1 MSIKTQA
8 ELTGMQ
14 KAARAVAITL
24 AEMRAHARPGMSTL
38 ELDQFGAK
46 ILARFGAQSAPKYA
60 YNFPR
65 HTCISVNEVFC
76 HGIPSAKTILQAGD
90 LVNIDVSARLAGF
103 YADNGGS
110 FVLGSDVHGHQAL
123 VSASL
128 KALRL
133 ATEAIRSGDPLW
145 YWGRT
150 VEHTAKQAGY
160 RVVRNLCGHGVG
172 RALHEKPDYILNY
185 PDTNNRQR
193 FQNQQVL
200 ALETFISTR
209 SNEAVTLRDGWT
221 MFGKKGG
228 FMAQHEHTIVVQQG
242 EPLVLTAENGFW

>member
-1 MSIKTQA
+1 MKLVGQ
-8 ELTGMQ
+8 
-14 KAARAVAITL
+14 AVAITL

-46 ILARFGAQSAPKYA
+46 ILARFGAQSAPKQA
-60 YNFPR
+60 YNFPG

-76 HGIPSAKTILQAGD
+76 HGIPSSKIVLQEGD

-123 VSASL
+123 VNASL
-128 KALRL
+128 KALQL
-133 ATEAIRSGDPLW
+133 ATAAVRSGDPIW

-160 RVVRNLCGHGVG
+160 QVVRNLCGHGVG
-172 RALHEKPDYILNY
+172 RALHEKPNYILNY
-185 PDTNNRQR
+185 PQTNSKQK
-193 FQNQQVL
+193 FQAQQVL
-200 ALETFISTR
+200 ALETFISTHSR
-209 SNEAVTLRDGWT
+209 EAITLRDGWT
-221 MFGKKGG
+221 MVGKQGG

-242 EPLVLTAENGFW
+242 EPLVLTADNGFW